1 MRTTL
6 KRGIGRSGVSGD
18 GNGNGS
24 PTLPPAAVTPVS
36 RYRQPDPPSRTRLG
50 WAGRILLWML
60 AAVVILAAAAAGGA
74 YLYFNRE
81 VQAVSAHTA
90 DVKIAQK
97 RLSIPLP
104 GAPAIAL
111 IAGYDYRANEAKG
124 TPSRSDTVMLLR
136 ADPQSKAISML
147 SFPRDMIVNVTCPG
161 KPTFRG
167 KINAAYTECGA
178 RGTLETVKDLTGLPI
193 NYLITVNFHGFK
205 QIVDKL
211 GGVWMD
217 IDRRYYNKNTGSTA
231 TNYADIDLH
240 SGYQRL
246 NGSDALSFVRFRHT
260 DSDFYRVIRQQM
272 FVKALKQQIQN
283 NFSPFKL
290 PGIVGA
296 ITKNVE
302 VGVGGGDGL
311 TGKTVLSY
319 ALFAYGL
326 PAGHF
331 FQAKIA
337 GLTGYSS
344 VTTSDQ
350 NLQDAIRE
358 FTTPDVQA
366 PTKATDVTLG
376 RKIKSTAP
384 SPAQTTMLVLNGNGV
399 LHSAATAGYAFA
411 RRGYQIVVPPAGQ
424 PANAPNFSYF
434 HSTVYYDAARPG
446 AKAAAAAVANLFG
459 DADVA
464 PLPVTIPA
472 YGAMLVAVVGQTFHG
487 SIAPAPVDQTP
498 KPEKANVDFDPALSH
513 DLVRDAQRQLPFK
526 AMVPTVMERSSVPD
540 LEEANRVYWLDKKH
554 RALRLVYRTGGT
566 QYWGIEETNWLDAP
580 ILAGKNSTHV
590 LKGRPYDLYYSG
602 PNLHMVVLRWN
613 GASYW
618 VVNTLQDSLS
628 NETMLAIAKGLRTYG
643 R

>member
-18 GNGNGS
+18 GNGNGT
-24 PTLPPAAVTPVS
+24 PTLPPAAVTPMS
-36 RYRQPDPPSRTRLG
+36 RYRQPDPPSRTKLG
-50 WAGRILLWML
+50 WAGRILLWAL
-60 AAVVILAAAAAGGA
+60 GVILILGAALAGGA

-81 VQAVSAHTA
+81 VKAVSAHTA
-90 DVKIAQK
+90 VMKIAQK

-104 GAPAIAL
+104 GQPAIAL

-136 ADPQSKAISML
+136 ADPQNNAISML
-147 SFPRDMIVNVTCPG
+147 SFPRDMIVPVTCPG
-161 KPTFRG
+161 KPTFEG
-167 KINAAYTECGA
+167 KINAAYSECGA

-217 IDRRYYNKNTGSTA
+217 VDRRYYNKNTGSAA

-240 SGYQRL
+240 AGYQRL
-246 NGSDALSFVRFRHT
+246 DGNDALSFVRFRHT
-260 DSDFYRVIRQQM
+260 DSDFYRVIRQQE
-272 FVKALKQQIQN
+272 FVKALKQQIQQ

-302 VGVGGGDGL
+302 VGVGGGDSL

-331 FQAKIA
+331 FQAKIQ
-337 GLTGYSS
+337 GLTGYSN

-358 FTTPDVQA
+358 FTTPDVAA

-376 RKIKSTAP
+376 QKVKAAAP
-384 SPAQTTMLVLNGNGV
+384 IPQKTTLLVLNGNGV
-399 LHSAATAGYAFA
+399 TGSAATAGYQFA
-411 RRGYQIVVPPAGQ
+411 RRGYQIVVPPSGQ

-434 HSTVYYDAARPG
+434 HSTVYYDVNRPG
-446 AKAAAAAVANLFG
+446 AKAAATAVANLFG
-459 DADVA
+459 DADVEQ
-464 PLPVTIPA
+464 LPATIPS
-472 YGAMLVAVVGQTFHG
+472 YGSMLVAVVGQTFHG
-487 SIAPAPVDQTP
+487 SIAPAPVDETP
-498 KPEKANVDFDPALSH
+498 APVKANVVFDPAMSQN
-513 DLVRDAQRQLPFK
+513 LVRDAQRKLPFR
-526 AMVPTVMERSSVPD
+526 AMVPSVMERSSSPD
-540 LEEANRVYWLDKKH
+540 LEEANRVYWIDKH

-566 QYWGIEETNWLDAP
+566 EYWGIEETDWLNAP
-580 ILAGKNSTHV
+580 ILAGKNSTHI
-590 LKGRPYDLYYSG
+590 LRGRPYDLYYSG
-602 PNLHMVVLRWN
+602 PHLHMVVLRWN
-613 GASYW
+613 NASYW
-618 VVNTLQDSLS
+618 VINTLQDSLS
-628 NETMLAIAKGLRTYG
+628 NETMLAIAKGLRTYRG
-643 R
+643 

>member
-18 GNGNGS
+18 GNGNGT
-24 PTLPPAAVTPVS
+24 PTLPPAVITPMS
-36 RYRQPDPPSRTRLG
+36 RYRQPEQPRRTKLG
-50 WAGRILLWML
+50 WAGRILLWAL
-60 AAVVILAAAAAGGA
+60 AVLIILGAAFAGGA

-81 VQAVSAHTA
+81 VQAVRAHTA

-104 GAPAIAL
+104 GQPAIAL
-111 IAGYDYRANEAKG
+111 IAGYDHRANEAKG
-124 TPSRSDTVMLLR
+124 TPSRSDTLMLLR
-136 ADPQSKAISML
+136 ADPQQKAISML
-147 SFPRDMIVNVTCPG
+147 SFPRDMIVNVACPG
-161 KPTFRG
+161 QPTFRG

-193 NYLITVNFHGFK
+193 NYLITVNFHGFR

-217 IDRRYYNKNTGSTA
+217 VDRRYYNKNTGSAA
-231 TNYADIDLH
+231 TNYSDIDLNA
-240 SGYQRL
+240 GYQRL

-272 FVKALKQQIQN
+272 FVKALKEQIQH

-296 ITKNVE
+296 ITKSVE
-302 VGVGGGDGL
+302 VGVGGGEGL

-331 FQAKIA
+331 FQAKIQ

-358 FTTPDVQA
+358 FTTPDVEA

-376 RKIKSTAP
+376 RRIRSAAP
-384 SPAQTTMLVLNGNGV
+384 RAQDTTLLVLNGNGITG
-399 LHSAATAGYAFA
+399 SAATAGYQFA
-411 RRGYQIVVPPAGQ
+411 RRGYQIVVPPSGM
-424 PANAPNFSYF
+424 PANAPTFDYF
-434 HSTVYYDAARPG
+434 HSTVYYDPTRSG
-446 AKAAAAAVANLFG
+446 GKAAATTLANLFG

-464 PLPVTIPA
+464 ALPATIPS
-472 YGAMLVAVVGQTFHG
+472 YGSMLVAVVGQTFHG
-487 SIAPAPVDQTP
+487 SIAPAPVDETP
-498 KPEKANVDFDPALSH
+498 KPQKANVVFNPALSH
-513 DLVRDAQRQLPFK
+513 NLVRDAQRKLPFR
-526 AMVPTVMERSSVPD
+526 AMVPSVMERSSVPD
-540 LEEANRVYWLDKKH
+540 MEEPNRVYWIGKH

-566 QYWGIEETNWLDAP
+566 EYWGIEETDWTDAP
-580 ILAGKNSTHV
+580 ILSGKNSTHV

-602 PNLHMVVLRWN
+602 PHLHMVVLRW
-613 GASYW
+613 GGVTYW

-643 R
+643 K

>member
-18 GNGNGS
+18 GNGNGTPS
-24 PTLPPAAVTPVS
+24 LPPAVITPVS
-36 RYRQPDPPSRTRLG
+36 RYRQPDEPGRTKLA
-50 WAGRILLWML
+50 WTGRILLWVL
-60 AAVVILAAAAAGGA
+60 VVLLVLGAGLAGGA
-74 YLYFNRE
+74 YLYFNHE
-81 VQAVSAHTA
+81 VAAVSAHTA

-104 GAPAIAL
+104 GQPAIAL
-111 IAGYDYRANEAKG
+111 IAGYDHRANESAG

-136 ADPQSKAISML
+136 ADPQEKAISML
-147 SFPRDMIVNVTCPG
+147 SFPRDLIVNVTCPG

-167 KINAAYTECGA
+167 RINAAYTECGA

-217 IDRRYYNKNTGSTA
+217 IDRRYYNRNTGSAA

-240 SGYQRL
+240 AGYQRL
-246 NGSDALSFVRFRHT
+246 NGSDALSFVRYRHT

-272 FVKALKQQIQN
+272 FVKALKQQIQHS
-283 NFSPFKL
+283 FSPFKL

-331 FQAKIA
+331 FQAKIQ
-337 GLTGYSS
+337 GLSGYAD

-350 NLQDAIRE
+350 NLQDAIRQ
-358 FTTPDVQA
+358 FTTPDVAA

-376 RKIKSTAP
+376 RRIRSAAP
-384 SPAQTTMLVLNGNGV
+384 SPQHTTLLVLNGNGITG
-399 LHSAATAGYAFA
+399 SAATAGYAFA

-424 PANAPNFSYF
+424 PANAPRFDYF
-434 HSTVYYDAARPG
+434 HSTVYYDPARAG
-446 AKAAAAAVANLFG
+446 AKAAATAVANLFG

-464 PLPVTIPA
+464 ALPATIHS
-472 YGAMLVAVVGQTFHG
+472 YGSMLVAVVGQTFHG
-487 SIAPAPVDQTP
+487 SIAPAPVDETP
-498 KPEKANVDFDPALSH
+498 RAVKANVDFDPAMSNN
-513 DLVRDAQRQLPFK
+513 LVRDAQRKLPFK
-526 AMVPTVMERSSVPD
+526 AMVPSVMERSSVPD
-540 LEEANRVYWLDKKH
+540 SEEPNRVYWFDKKH
-554 RALRLVYRTGGT
+554 RALRLVYRTGAT
-566 QYWGIEETNWLDAP
+566 EYWGIEETDWTDAP
-580 ILAGKNSTHV
+580 ILAGRNSTHV
-590 LKGRPYDLYYSG
+590 LRGRPYDLYYSG
-602 PNLHMVVLRWN
+602 PHLHMVVLRWN
-613 GASYW
+613 NASYW
-618 VVNTLQDSLS
+618 VVNTLQDTLS

-643 R
+643 K

>member
-18 GNGNGS
+18 GNGNGT
-24 PTLPPAAVTPVS
+24 PTLPPAAATPMS
-36 RYRQPDPPSRTRLG
+36 RYRQPEPPSRSTLG
-50 WAGRILLWML
+50 WAGRILLWVL
-60 AAVVILAAAAAGGA
+60 GAILVLGAALAGGT

-81 VQAVSAHTA
+81 VQAVAAHTA

-104 GAPAIAL
+104 GEPAIAL
-111 IAGYDYRANEAKG
+111 IAGYDHRANDAKG

-136 ADPQSKAISML
+136 ADPQNKAISML

-217 IDRRYYNKNTGSTA
+217 VDRRYYNKNTGSAA

-240 SGYQRL
+240 AGYQRL
-246 NGSDALSFVRFRHT
+246 NGNDALSFVRFRHT

-272 FVKALKQQIQN
+272 FVKALKEQIQHT
-283 NFSPFKL
+283 FSPFKL

-302 VGVGGGDGL
+302 VGVGGGGGL

-331 FQAKIA
+331 FQAKIQ
-337 GLTGYSS
+337 GLTGYSN

-358 FTTPDVQA
+358 FTTPDVAA

-384 SPAQTTMLVLNGNGV
+384 TPQKTTLLVLNGNGV
-399 LHSAATAGYAFA
+399 TGSAATAGYEFA
-411 RRGYQIVVPPAGQ
+411 RRGYQIVVPPSGM
-424 PANAPNFSYF
+424 PANAPNFQYF
-434 HSTVYYDAARPG
+434 HSTVYYDVNRPG
-446 AKAAAAAVANLFG
+446 AKAAASAVANLFG

-464 PLPVTIPA
+464 QLPATIPS
-472 YGAMLVAVVGQTFHG
+472 YGSMLVAVVGQTFHG
-487 SIAPAPVDQTP
+487 SIAPAPVDETP
-498 KPEKANVDFDPALSH
+498 APVKANVDFDPAMSQS
-513 DLVRDAQRQLPFK
+513 LVRDAQRKLPFR
-526 AMVPTVMERSSVPD
+526 AMVPSVMERSSSPD
-540 LEEANRVYWLDKKH
+540 REEPNRVYWIDKH

-566 QYWGIEETNWLDAP
+566 EYWGIEETDWLDAP
-580 ILAGKNSTHV
+580 ILSGKNSTHV
-590 LKGRPYDLYYSG
+590 LRGRPYDLYYSG
-602 PNLHMVVLRWN
+602 PHLHMVVLRWN
-613 GASYW
+613 NASYW
-618 VVNTLQDSLS
+618 VINTLQDSLS
-628 NETMLAIAKGLRTYG
+628 NETMLAIAKGLRTYRG
-643 R
+643 

>member
-18 GNGNGS
+18 GNGNGT
-24 PTLPPAAVTPVS
+24 PTLPPAVITPMA
-36 RYRQPDPPSRTRLG
+36 RYRQPEQPPRTKLG
-50 WAGRILLWML
+50 WAGRFLLWAL
-60 AAVVILAAAAAGGA
+60 AAILVLGAALAGGA

-81 VQAVSAHTA
+81 VSAVRAHTA
-90 DVKIAQK
+90 DMKIAQK
-97 RLSIPLP
+97 RLSIPLA
-104 GAPAIAL
+104 GQPAIAL
-111 IAGYDYRANEAKG
+111 IAGYDYRANDAKG

-136 ADPQSKAISML
+136 ADPQLKAISML
-147 SFPRDMIVNVTCPG
+147 SFPRDMTVNVTCPG
-161 KPTFRG
+161 KSTFRG
-167 KINAAYTECGA
+167 KINSAYAECGA

-211 GGVWMD
+211 GGVWLD
-217 IDRRYYNKNTGSTA
+217 VDRRYYNKNTGSAA

-240 SGYQRL
+240 AGYQRL
-246 NGSDALSFVRFRHT
+246 NGNDALSFVRFRHT

-272 FVKALKQQIQN
+272 FVKALKEQIQH

-302 VGVGGGDGL
+302 VGGGGGGL
-311 TGKTVLSY
+311 KGETVLSY

-326 PAGHF
+326 PSGHF
-331 FQAKIA
+331 FQAKIQ
-337 GLTGYSS
+337 GLSGYSS

-350 NLQDAIRE
+350 NLQDAIRQ

-376 RKIKSTAP
+376 RKIRSAAP
-384 SPAQTTMLVLNGNGV
+384 RPQDTTLLVLNGNGV
-399 LHSAATAGYAFA
+399 TGSAATAGYAFA
-411 RRGYQIVVPPAGQ
+411 RRGYQIVVPPSGK
-424 PANAPNFSYF
+424 PANAPTFDYF
-434 HSTVYYDAARPG
+434 HSTIYYDSTRPG
-446 AKAAAAAVANLFG
+446 AKAAATAVANLFG

-464 PLPVTIPA
+464 VRPATIPS
-472 YGAMLVAVVGQTFHG
+472 YGSMLVAVVGQTFHG
-487 SIAPAPVDQTP
+487 SIAPAPVDETP
-498 KPEKANVDFDPALSH
+498 KPQKANVVFDPALSH
-513 DLVRDAQRQLPFK
+513 DLVRDAQRKLPFK
-526 AMVPTVMERSSVPD
+526 AMVPSVMERSSVPD
-540 LEEANRVYWLDKKH
+540 QEEPNRVYRLGKH

-566 QYWGIEETNWLDAP
+566 EYWGIEETDWNDAP

-590 LKGRPYDLYYSG
+590 LRGRPFDLYYSG
-602 PNLHMVVLRWN
+602 PHLHMVVLRWN
-613 GASYW
+613 GATYW
-618 VVNTLQDSLS
+618 VVNTLQDTLS

-643 R
+643 K